1 MNLIYLYAVLLTCAC
16 LASFS
21 LAVQLDS
28 NSQRSFTIDYDN
40 DTFLKDGQPF
50 QYISGSIHYFRLLPA
65 DWDDR
70 LAKMRAAGLNA
81 VQIYVP
87 WNFHVPRPGQHRFT
101 GSADLDLFLALAQKH
116 DLLVIVRAGP
126 YICAEWDFGGL
137 PAWLLQRNASM
148 VMRSSDPQFLAAVD
162 EWMAVLL
169 PIIARRLYSSGG
181 NVIMV
186 QLENEYGSTGQC
198 DLAYIRH
205 LYQLGRRY
213 LGNQTV
219 LFSTDG
225 QSAGFL
231 KCVAKERLFYATV
244 DFGPEGT
251 KSLNDT
257 FAPLRAVQPKGPL
270 VNSEYYAGWLDNWSG
285 QHAQVDA
292 KAVSDG
298 LARMLAYG
306 VSVNIYMFFGGTNFG
321 YWNGA
326 NSPPLAPQPTS
337 YDYDA
342 PLAENGDTRY
352 KYQLIRQVIIN
363 ATGRQPPPVP
373 PNSTV
378 SSLGT
383 VKLRRLA
390 SLLGNLDSLIVNRVD
405 SKLPVAMETL
415 GQYQGFALYGAQI
428 PKGYDATEYSL
439 RLAKARD
446 FVYAFASS
454 ESQPSL
460 GQFLGSISYS
470 DSEAV
475 LNFTASNS
483 SGVRNL
489 WLLVENCGH
498 VNYGGDLQGNVKGI
512 LGSVTLN
519 GAPLYGW
526 RSYALDFDRLA
537 ARPLRSRR
545 LAASAEAHKGQ
556 DAAQAAQ
563 ASLYMG
569 EFTLDKNNLTDTY
582 ANLSTFCKGQ
592 LWINGFNLG
601 RYWPCAGPQV
611 TLYVPGAVLREGSNS
626 IAVLELLQAPCLND
640 SSCRVDFLAMPDIG
654 LSRPAGESVGRLEYD
669 RESLQV
675 LATAEELP
683 QLDDGRM

>member
-1 MNLIYLYAVLLTCAC
+1 MARKIDYSALLFA
-16 LASFS
+16 AWFISFS
-21 LAVQLDS
+21 IAVQHDS
-28 NSQRSFTIDYDN
+28 SVQRSFIIDYDN
-40 DTFLKDGQPF
+40 NTFLKDGQPF
-50 QYISGSIHYFRLLPA
+50 QYISGSIHYFRLLP
-65 DWDDR
+65 DSWDDR

-87 WNFHVPRPGQHRFT
+87 WNFHMPRPGQHRFT

-116 DLLVIVRAGP
+116 DLLAIVRAGP

-219 LFSTDG
+219 LFSTDNT
-225 QSAGFL
+225 L
-231 KCVAKERLFYATV
+231 TCVAKERQFYATI
-244 DFGPEGT
+244 DFGVDGT
-251 KSLNDT
+251 RSLKDT
-257 FAPLRAVQPKGPL
+257 FAPLRALQPKGPL
-270 VNSEYYAGWLDNWSG
+270 VNSEYYAGWLDHWSSPHVRVG
-285 QHAQVDA
+285 AQLVA
-292 KAVSDG
+292 DG

-306 VSVNIYMFFGGTNFG
+306 VNVNIYMFFGGTNFG

-326 NSPPLAPQPTS
+326 NSPPFEPQPTS

-342 PLAENGDTRY
+342 PIAENGDTRY
-352 KYQLIRQVIIN
+352 KYQLIRQVIKD
-363 ATGRQPPPVP
+363 ATGRQPSPVP
-373 PNSTV
+373 RNSSA
-378 SSLGT
+378 SSFGR
-383 VKLRRLA
+383 VKLQRSA
-390 SLLGNLDSLIVNRVD
+390 SLLGNLDSLIVNRLD
-405 SKLPVAMETL
+405 GKLPVTMESL
-415 GQYQGFALYGAQI
+415 GQFQGFALYGTQI
-428 PKGYDATEYSL
+428 SEDFKAVAPSLTSSYSL
-439 RLAKARD
+439 RVEKVRD

-454 ESQPSL
+454 SSKPSL
-460 GQFLGSISYS
+460 GQFLGFISYAES
-470 DSEAV
+470 AAV
-475 LNFTASNS
+475 LNFTASDLS
-483 SGVRNL
+483 SIRNI

-498 VNYGGDLQGNVKGI
+498 VNSGPDIQGNVKGI
-512 LGSVTLN
+512 IGQVTLN
-519 GAPLYGW
+519 GAPLNGW
-526 RSYALDFDRLA
+526 RSYSLDFDRLA
-537 ARPLRSRR
+537 AKLPYAKR
-545 LAASAEAHKGQ
+545 LAASEEP
-556 DAAQAAQ
+556 QAAQ

-569 EFTLDKNNLTDTY
+569 RLILDKNNLTDTY

-611 TLYVPGAVLREGSNS
+611 TLYVPRAVLREGSNS
-626 IAVLELLQAPCLND
+626 VAVLELLQAPCLSD
-640 SSCRVDFLAMPDIG
+640 SSCRIDFLREPDVG
-654 LSRPAGESVGRLEYD
+654 FRSKSVAD
-669 RESLQV
+669 SAISLRFRGKFAVPSSADQ
-675 LATAEELP
+675 LP
-683 QLDDGRM
+683 SVDDERI